1 MSINFTIKIYD
12 RFVPADTELLYHA
25 LFYQMAI
32 LHEKG
37 CVCHALQLVY
47 QMAGN
52 HQSHIRINRFRA
64 MVTAIF
70 SFAIIPEESFLAF
83 MSSVSSMRA
92 IIC

>member
-52 HQSHIRINRFRA
+52 HK
-64 MVTAIF
+64 VTSGSTASRMLFMI
-70 SFAIIPEESFLAF
+70 SSLARRSMPF
-83 MSSVSSMRA
+83 NGSSRR
-92 IIC
+92 

>member
-52 HQSHIRINRFRA
+52 HLSHIWINRFQN
-64 MVTAIF
+64 
-70 SFAIIPEESFLAF
+70 AF
-83 MSSVSSMRA
+83 HDFISCKKVDA
-92 IIC
+92 V